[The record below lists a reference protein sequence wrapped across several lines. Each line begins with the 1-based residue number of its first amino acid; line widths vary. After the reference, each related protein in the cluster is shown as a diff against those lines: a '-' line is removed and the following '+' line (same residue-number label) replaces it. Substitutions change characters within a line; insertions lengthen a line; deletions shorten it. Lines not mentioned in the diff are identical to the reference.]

1 MERTKSQKKNSGQRL
16 RRINP
21 LYVYNELRSYGGNT
35 GFFKMLISY
44 IFICAGMAFAG
55 KLFKLERGQIVSL
68 LVYAYIL
75 TPYILLGRAKSLYYQ
90 RKFWDVNKYMEKMLY
105 YFKGRPKLL
114 ECWGMVLELFPE
126 GEMNTAIKDAIGHVK
141 ISDNLETGKA
151 EAIQDLSKRY
161 QCSRLLRIHEF
172 FMQVE
177 RDGGNYDMSIE
188 LLLKDR
194 QLWAERVE
202 ELQQKKKFTRVNIVL
217 SMLIVTVLCLS
228 IMYLPE
234 MVASN
239 VTFADIGKIRFVQ
252 LSAMGYLMLMLF
264 LYVSIDRKMCIDWLK
279 DENLYTEGEA
289 EARYEKLT
297 SKDMSFRARLRRHTL
312 GYRALAKV
320 YTKQLKLSMPVW
332 VMRLAL
338 LLQTENVHVAIKES
352 YGDAPPCL
360 KPAIHKLISQ
370 IELEPNSEK
379 PYDEFL
385 SEFGLPEFEDVMS
398 TLYSI
403 QAGSGGDVQVE
414 IRNIVD
420 RATAMTDKAEKLK
433 NEDKMAA
440 MQAYVAIPGL
450 IGAVKL
456 MVDMSAFLISFLSVR
471 LM

>member
-1 MERTKSQKKNSGQRL
+1 
-16 RRINP
+16 
-21 LYVYNELRSYGGNT
+21 
-35 GFFKMLISY
+35 MLISY
-44 IFICAGMAFAG
+44 IFICAGMSFAG
-55 KLFKLERGQIVSL
+55 KLFKLERGHIVSL

-297 SKDMSFRARLRRHTL
+297 SKDMSFRARLRRHTC
-312 GYRALAKV
+312 V
-320 YTKQLKLSMPVW
+320 
-332 VMRLAL
+332 
-338 LLQTENVHVAIKES
+338 
-352 YGDAPPCL
+352 
-360 KPAIHKLISQ
+360 
-370 IELEPNSEK
+370 
-379 PYDEFL
+379 
-385 SEFGLPEFEDVMS
+385 
-398 TLYSI
+398 
-403 QAGSGGDVQVE
+403 
-414 IRNIVD
+414 
-420 RATAMTDKAEKLK
+420 
-433 NEDKMAA
+433 
-440 MQAYVAIPGL
+440 
-450 IGAVKL
+450 
-456 MVDMSAFLISFLSVR
+456 
-471 LM
+471 

>member
-1 MERTKSQKKNSGQRL
+1 
-16 RRINP
+16 
-21 LYVYNELRSYGGNT
+21 
-35 GFFKMLISY
+35 
-44 IFICAGMAFAG
+44 
-55 KLFKLERGQIVSL
+55 
-68 LVYAYIL
+68 
-75 TPYILLGRAKSLYYQ
+75 
-90 RKFWDVNKYMEKMLY
+90 
-105 YFKGRPKLL
+105 
-114 ECWGMVLELFPE
+114 
-126 GEMNTAIKDAIGHVK
+126 MNIAIKDAIGHVK

-202 ELQQKKKFTRVNIVL
+202 ELQQKKKFTRVNIIL

-471 LM
+471 VM

>member
-1 MERTKSQKKNSGQRL
+1 M
-16 RRINP
+16 
-21 LYVYNELRSYGGNT
+21 YVYNEQCSYGGNT
-35 GFFKMLISY
+35 GFLKMLFSY

-55 KLFKLERGQIVSL
+55 KLFKLERGQIILL

-75 TPYILLGRAKSLYYQ
+75 TPYILLGRTKSSYYQ

-105 YFKGRPKLL
+105 YFKGKPKLL
-114 ECWGMVLELFPE
+114 ECWGMVLELFPD
-126 GEMNTAIKDAIGHVK
+126 GEMHDAVKSAIGHVK

-151 EAIQDLSKRY
+151 EAVQDLAKRY

-202 ELQQKKKFTRVNIVL
+202 ELQQKKKFTRINIVL
-217 SMLIVTVLCLS
+217 SMGIVTVLCLS

-239 VTFADIGKIRFVQ
+239 VSFADIGKIRFVQ
-252 LSAMGYLMLMLF
+252 LSAMAYLMLMLL
-264 LYVSIDRKMCIDWLK
+264 LYVSVDRKMCVDWLK
-279 DENLYTEGEA
+279 DENLYTEEEA
-289 EARYEKLT
+289 RVRYEKLT
-297 SKDMSFRARLRRHTL
+297 SSDMSWKARLRRHTL
-312 GYRALAKV
+312 GYRALVKV
-320 YTKQLKLSMPVW
+320 YTKQLKLAMPVW

-338 LLQTENVHVAIKES
+338 LLQTENVHVAIRES
-352 YGDAPPCL
+352 YDDAPPCL

-370 IELEPNSEK
+370 IELEPNSER

-385 SEFGLPEFEDVMS
+385 CEFGLPEFEDVMS

-403 QAGSGGDVQVE
+403 QSGAGGDVEVE

-420 RATAMTDKAEKLK
+420 RATAMTDKAEKIK

-440 MQAYVAIPGL
+440 MQSYVAIPGL

-471 LM
+471 VM

>member
-1 MERTKSQKKNSGQRL
+1 
-16 RRINP
+16 
-21 LYVYNELRSYGGNT
+21 
-35 GFFKMLISY
+35 
-44 IFICAGMAFAG
+44 
-55 KLFKLERGQIVSL
+55 
-68 LVYAYIL
+68 
-75 TPYILLGRAKSLYYQ
+75 
-90 RKFWDVNKYMEKMLY
+90 
-105 YFKGRPKLL
+105 
-114 ECWGMVLELFPE
+114 
-126 GEMNTAIKDAIGHVK
+126 
-141 ISDNLETGKA
+141 
-151 EAIQDLSKRY
+151 
-161 QCSRLLRIHEF
+161 
-172 FMQVE
+172 
-177 RDGGNYDMSIE
+177 MSIE

-234 MVASN
+234 LVASN

-252 LSAMGYLMLMLF
+252 ISAMAYLMLMLL
-264 LYVSIDRKMCIDWLK
+264 LYVSVDRKMCVDWLK
-279 DENLYTEGEA
+279 DENLYTEEEA
-289 EARYEKLT
+289 RLRYEKLT
-297 SKDMSFRARLRRHTL
+297 SKDMSWKARLRRHTL

-338 LLQTENVHVAIKES
+338 LLQTENVHVAIRES
-352 YGDAPPCL
+352 YDDAPPCL
-360 KPAIHKLISQ
+360 KPAIRKLISQ

-385 SEFGLPEFEDVMS
+385 CEFGLPEFEDVMS

-420 RATAMTDKAEKLK
+420 RATAMTDKAEKIK

-440 MQAYVAIPGL
+440 MQSYVAIPGL

-471 LM
+471 VM